1 MIAREGTGAA
11 DRVRFVLLSAI
22 DTKPLKLHSG
32 EPKYF
37 YGSGRMHCV
46 MTGASNRSVERAFRI
61 VDELAENGGGRVSEL
76 ADRLEMPVSTVH
88 NYLQALVETG
98 YVTVE
103 DKEYSTTTRFLE
115 VGHRQR
121 HRLEVFQAVSDELQ
135 DIAAET
141 GEHVT
146 LMIEENDQCVIVAVQ
161 EGPDAVNLFA
171 YPGARMPL
179 HAAAPGKAILAHMP
193 DDRVQE
199 IIDRQGLVE
208 MTNQTITDPD
218 VLFDQLETIRE
229 QGYAIDE
236 GERIAGMICISA
248 PVLDKSD
255 EIRGAICVCGP
266 QSRIDEP
273 RREEIADI
281 VKRSANVTQVN
292 LDYV

>member
-1 MIAREGTGAA
+1 
-11 DRVRFVLLSAI
+11 
-22 DTKPLKLHSG
+22 
-32 EPKYF
+32 
-37 YGSGRMHCV
+37 

-98 YVTVE
+98 YVSVD
-103 DKEYSTTTRFLE
+103 DKEYTTTTRFLE

-146 LMIEENDQCVIVAVQ
+146 LMVEENDQCVIVAVQ

-199 IIDRQGLVE
+199 IIDRQGLIE

-218 VLFDQLETIRE
+218 VLFDQLEEIRE

-236 GERIAGMICISA
+236 GERIAGMVCISA

-266 QSRIDEP
+266 QSRIDET
-273 RREEIADI
+273 RRAEIADI